1 MKTILAPI
9 DFSAATKHVV
19 TEAVELARALD
30 ARVVLLNVTTPVV
43 FVSDFIDPRENSV
56 ALAELEAHAAAVR
69 LSSLEEKLEHEFT
82 PVDAIQLSGQPVP
95 LIIEQARQLPADYIV
110 MGSHGHSAFYDLVAG
125 STTSGVVKRAPCPV
139 IVVPVGRLKHRKTA
153 RSLPVSELAELAP
166 AGAPP

>member
-19 TEAVELARALD
+19 AEAVELARATD

-56 ALAELEAHAAAVR
+56 ALVEQEAHAASVR
-69 LSSLEEKLEHEFT
+69 LSALEEKLEHEYM

-95 LIIEQARQLPADYIV
+95 LIVEQARNLPADYIV

-125 STTSGVVKRAPCPV
+125 STTSGVMKRAPCPV
-139 IVVPVGRLKHRKTA
+139 VIVPVGRLKHRKTA
-153 RSLPVSELAELAP
+153 RSLSVVELGELAP

>member
-56 ALAELEAHAAAVR
+56 ALTELEGHAAARR
-69 LSSLEEKLEHEFT
+69 LAALEEKLEHEYT
-82 PVDAIQLSGQPVP
+82 WVDAIQLSGQPAP
-95 LIIEQARQLPADYIV
+95 LIVEQARHLPADYIV
-110 MGSHGHSAFYDLVAG
+110 MGSHGHSSFYDLVAG

-139 IVVPVGRLKHRKTA
+139 IIVPVGRLKHRKTA
-153 RSLPVSELAELAP
+153 RTLPVTELAELAP